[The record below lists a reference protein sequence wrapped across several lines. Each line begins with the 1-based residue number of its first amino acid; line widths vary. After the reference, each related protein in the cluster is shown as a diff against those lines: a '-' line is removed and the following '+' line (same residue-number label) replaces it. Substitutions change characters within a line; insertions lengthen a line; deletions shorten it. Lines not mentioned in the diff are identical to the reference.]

1 MDDGRTVTTEASGLA
16 APVTHDYRVVVRVLT
31 FATFVVILNETI
43 MVNAIP
49 LLMEVLAVP
58 ARAAQW
64 LSTAFMLTMAVVIPV
79 SGWFLQRVGTRNAF
93 VAAMST
99 FCLGTALSGLAP
111 TFEVLLAGRVVQAAG
126 TAVMLPLLMTTL
138 LSLVPEGERGRVMG
152 NVTLAISVAPALGP
166 AVSGLVLQVAS
177 WRWLFG
183 LVLPVALLVSLW
195 GTRLLTGRDMT
206 QTRAGRLDLLS
217 VALTAVGFG
226 ALVYGLSQLG
236 GEAATAPVP
245 PVAVLAAGVVGVAL
259 FGWRQRALQRGAG
272 PLLDLRVLG
281 VRTYLV
287 GMSLMSLSFMSLMGA
302 IILLPIFLQQVR
314 DLSALQTGLLLMP
327 GGLSMGLLGPTV
339 GRLYDRLGARVLV
352 VPGAAGV
359 LAALTLVAVAATA
372 APWWA
377 FLVLHV
383 LVSVSLA
390 FVFTPVFTSSLSAL
404 PPHLYP
410 HGSALLGTVQQVA
423 AAAGTALVVA
433 VMAART
439 LVVERSG
446 TAPEV
451 ALADGARWG
460 FAVTAVLAA
469 VVLALALLLPRR
481 TVVTAAPA
489 GATAGLPESDPAAPV
504 VE

>member
-1 MDDGRTVTTEASGLA
+1 MEQGRTAVAASGTA
-16 APVTHDYRVVVRVLT
+16 APAARDYRVVVRVLT
-31 FATFVVILNETI
+31 FATFVVVLNETI

-49 LLMEVLAVP
+49 LLMDVLAVS

-93 VAAMST
+93 VAAMAT
-99 FCLGTALSGLAP
+99 FSLGTTLSGLAP

-166 AVSGLVLQVAS
+166 AVSGLILQAAS

-195 GTRLLTGRDMT
+195 GTRLLTGREYQ
-206 QTRAGRLDLLS
+206 QTRPGRLDLLS

-236 GEAATAPVP
+236 GEAAEGPVP
-245 PVAVLAAGVVGVAL
+245 PVAALVVGLVGVAL
-259 FGWRQRALQRGAG
+259 FALRQRALQRGTG

-287 GMSLMSLSFMSLMGA
+287 GMTLMSLSFMSLMGA
-302 IILLPIFLQQVR
+302 MILLPIFLQQVR
-314 DLSALQTGLLLMP
+314 DLSALQTGMLLMP
-327 GGLSMGLLGPTV
+327 GGLAMGLLGPTV

-352 VPGAAGV
+352 VPGALGV
-359 LAALTLVAVAATA
+359 LAALTLIAVAATA

-377 FLVLHV
+377 FLGLHV

-404 PPHLYP
+404 PSHLYP

-433 VMAART
+433 VMAARA
-439 LVVERSG
+439 VAVEQSG
-446 TAPEV
+446 TASAAP
-451 ALADGARWG
+451 LADGARWG

-469 VVLALALLLPRR
+469 VVLGLALLLPRR
-481 TVVTAAPA
+481 APAAGPQDAAP
-489 GATAGLPESDPAAPV
+489 PAAPEPEAALPV